1 MKKNEKVAPRRI
13 ASSVLFWAA
22 VGVVVFGIIWV
33 LFCISLGHDVNR
45 VSAADVIGYGEFF
58 GAPEDPAEGV
68 GRAANT
74 TETHGNPSACV
85 TAHADVLD
93 YTDGVIWGWDG
104 RYCEL
109 WEMELFARIMYLE
122 FWGTSPECCEAG
134 VDSVLRLWESGYFSD
149 SLGGTLSAQNEGGGW
164 VYSTYAYVWDWQYDA
179 AGLEDMKALCVERFT
194 AGPEWSA
201 PFFQLGGFPAWAC
214 PMYQVDNVF
223 FSTGWGW

>member
-22 VGVVVFGIIWV
+22 VGVVAFGIIWV

-109 WEMELFARIMYLE
+109 WEMDLYARILYLE
-122 FWGTSPECCEAG
+122 FWGTSRECCEAG
-134 VDSVLRLWESGYFSD
+134 ADSILRMLEAGYFGD
-149 SLGGTLSAQNEGGGW
+149 SLGAVLSARAENGAL
-164 VYSTYAYVWDWQYDA
+164 VYSTYAYVWDWTYDPD
-179 AGLEDMKALCVERFT
+179 GLAEMYALAVERFT
-194 AGPEWSA
+194 FGPVWVA
-201 PFFQLGGFPAWAC
+201 PFFQLWYYPAWAV
-214 PMYQVDNVF
+214 PAYEIDGVY
-223 FSTGWGW
+223 FSVPKG